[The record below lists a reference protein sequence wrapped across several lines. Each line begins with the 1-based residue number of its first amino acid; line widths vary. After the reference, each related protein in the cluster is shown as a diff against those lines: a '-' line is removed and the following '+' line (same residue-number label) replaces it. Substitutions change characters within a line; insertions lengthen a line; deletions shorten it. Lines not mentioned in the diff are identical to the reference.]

1 MPLFP
6 LALAAGLLPLA
17 AINISYVLAAHAGQ
31 VPWCLPYIDSCT
43 SISATGR
50 LPPAAFVFKGLMIP
64 AAVLLVHYWILNACW
79 LRRLG
84 CQRHS
89 WHRLLVILGLLAGC
103 GLIIYSTLLGSI
115 GPEYRGPRR
124 TGVIAFFG
132 ATYLAQLIIT
142 WLLHERQ
149 AMRGEHGGLLFWL
162 LVLMLLDLLLGLV
175 HVLLGIAAPRLY
187 ETVTNAFAWNFTLL
201 LCLHVLLTAELWRRT
216 RWRLSFNLD

>member
-17 AINISYVLAAHAGQ
+17 AINISYLLAANAGQ

-64 AAVLLVHYWILNACW
+64 AAVLLMHYWILNARW
-79 LRRLG
+79 LRQLG
-84 CQRHS
+84 CRHYG
-89 WHRLLVILGLLAGC
+89 WHRLLVVLGLVAGC
-103 GLIIYSTLLGSI
+103 GLILYSTLLGSI
-115 GPEYRGPRR
+115 GPEYGGLRR

-132 ATYLAQLIIT
+132 LTYLAQLLIT
-142 WLLHERQ
+142 WLLHERD
-149 AMRGEHGGLLFWL
+149 AMRAGHGRLLLGL

-175 HVLLGIAAPRLY
+175 HVLLGVVAPRLY
-187 ETVTNAFAWNFTLL
+187 EAVTHAFAWNFTLL
-201 LCLHVLLTAELWRRT
+201 LCLHVLLSAELWRRT